1 MKFRELTREELEAL
15 LTDGVPMPES
25 ALINEKTIE
34 LYFSELEAFINL
46 AENDYIAEIYRE
58 ECLKIVFGLDDEVY
72 LRLSGNNILILM
84 SPEMAENYEDMT
96 TLQAESIIGIV
107 YGLIVYNEKWRE
119 MSKLAETLESI
130 VCPSFSTISKNNDYK
145 TIPNRNVYL
154 QYSNLKTYLDV
165 NRKYPKDQND

>member
-130 VCPSFSTISKNNDYK
+130 VYPSFSTISKNNDYK